1 MAKSIRSKVKR
12 ANRSLHRKA
21 VADPIIQ
28 KRQQKLAEN
37 LQKTLNEKSG
47 SSIVGLRSVLSVNPL
62 SKVDDIPE
70 DDVDVVEEEVKE
82 DKKSKPK
89 KIKVKA
95 LTTSIKSKPTK
106 QLVWFS

>member
-28 KRQQKLAEN
+28 KRQQKLAAN

-47 SSIVGLRSVLSVNPL
+47 SSIVGLRSVLSANAPP
-62 SKVDDIPE
+62 KKDDDIE
-70 DDVDVVEEEVKE
+70 DVEEEEVKV
-82 DKKSKPK
+82 DKKSDAK

-95 LTTSIKSKPTK
+95 LTTTTAKSNPTK
-106 QLVWFS
+106 KLVWFK